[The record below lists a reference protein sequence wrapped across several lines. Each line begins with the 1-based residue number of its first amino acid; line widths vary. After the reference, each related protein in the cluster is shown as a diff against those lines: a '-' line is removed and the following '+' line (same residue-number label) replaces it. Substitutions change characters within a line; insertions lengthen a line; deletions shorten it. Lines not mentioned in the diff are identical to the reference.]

1 MLEVFTS
8 VGAER
13 FTLTWRNMKGEVV
26 RLRKFWTLRYI
37 HQMLPELL
45 SEAGRDHH
53 NLFIRPY
60 YRGTSLIQLDDLTD
74 ERAAELIPMCFL
86 TLKTSAA
93 KSQAWIAIPASG
105 DAEGDKDVRRR
116 VKKAVRSDP
125 MASGSVRVAGSRNF
139 KPDYA
144 PGRTG
149 EKEFP
154 VVSITH
160 AAPGRITTR
169 EALEG
174 QGLLVPAP
182 PGSSMLPRA
191 SGRRSARWPDY
202 QRCLDN
208 APLRMD
214 GTARDRSLA
223 DFTWC
228 KLAMELFRRSEE
240 ETAAELIR
248 VSAKAQEKGEVY
260 AKATAGA
267 AARALARS
275 ERAQARA

>member
-1 MLEVFTS
+1 MGRSLVL
-8 VGAER
+8 A
-13 FTLTWRNMKGEVV
+13 
-26 RLRKFWTLRYI
+26 
-37 HQMLPELL
+37 QMLPELL

-60 YRGTSLIQLDDLTD
+60 CRGTSLIQLDDLTD

-86 TLKTSAA
+86 TLKTSTA

-105 DAEGDKDVRRR
+105 DAEGDKDLRRR

-154 VVSITH
+154 VVTITH

-174 QGLLVPAP
+174 QGLVVPAP
-182 PGSSMLPRA
+182 PGPFYASPRERAEKRAVARLSALPGQRA
-191 SGRRSARWPDY
+191 AADGRHGQGPEPCGLHLVQACDGAIPAQRGGDSRRADASEREGAREGRGLRQGDRPRRRPSAR
-202 QRCLDN
+202 
-208 APLRMD
+208 
-214 GTARDRSLA
+214 
-223 DFTWC
+223 
-228 KLAMELFRRSEE
+228 E
-240 ETAAELIR
+240 
-248 VSAKAQEKGEVY
+248 
-260 AKATAGA
+260 
-267 AARALARS
+267 
-275 ERAQARA
+275 